1 MIARMRIIVLLC
13 VLCVIFTG
21 CSSSTLSVG
30 VSGDSVVVEYF
41 DDGVR
46 QLITDGDDVKS
57 LQDVFS
63 GEYEEVKNYKED
75 QCEYIFYFGNDLDL
89 ELQSSE
95 EYVNYAVIDGRA
107 YVIDGDKVYK
117 SAKEIDLSIL
127 DKYREETQN

>member
-1 MIARMRIIVLLC
+1 MRMRIITVLLC
-13 VLCVIFTG
+13 VVCVMFTG

-30 VSGDSVVVEYF
+30 VGGNSVVVEYF

-46 QLITDGDDVKS
+46 QLITDEGDVKT
-57 LQDVFS
+57 LQDAFS
-63 GEYEEVKNYKED
+63 GDYEEVKNFKED
-75 QCEYIFYFGNDLDL
+75 QCEYIFYFGDDLDL
-89 ELQSSE
+89 ELQSPE
-95 EYVNYAVIDGRA
+95 EYVNYAVIDGAA